1 MQSSCSLNLANNV
14 IFPEQLEKPIVA
26 FVLNNVD
33 FADEFHVWIYS
44 YPKHGVVVQFTTK
57 ENVFCFE
64 REVLKFEF
72 IHFKLLHVA
81 LY

>member
-57 ENVFCFE
+57 ENVHAYDCK
-64 REVLKFEF
+64 V
-72 IHFKLLHVA
+72 
-81 LY
+81 